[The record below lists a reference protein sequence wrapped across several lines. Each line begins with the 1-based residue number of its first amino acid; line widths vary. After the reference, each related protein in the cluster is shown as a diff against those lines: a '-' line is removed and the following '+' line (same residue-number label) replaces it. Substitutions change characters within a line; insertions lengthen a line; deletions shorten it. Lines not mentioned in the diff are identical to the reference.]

1 MHREN
6 ELERFHNL
14 SPNLIVGAGKEW
26 NAGNQGRVKVQ
37 NQIFSNKHREAAT
50 EIRGTHKGKH
60 ANMQKQRKKVKDST
74 EDARIAWK
82 TVYCC
87 TVKSK
92 NKQKSKTITSAAFV
106 VSVYSYYISSH
117 VYARN

>member
-6 ELERFHNL
+6 ELEMFHNL

-82 TVYCC
+82 NCLLLYSEIQKQTKIKNHNICC
-87 TVKSK
+87 LCG
-92 NKQKSKTITSAAFV
+92 
-106 VSVYSYYISSH
+106 VSVFILYLEPCLC
-117 VYARN
+117 

>member
-6 ELERFHNL
+6 ELEMFHNL

-74 EDARIAWK
+74 EDARIA
-82 TVYCC
+82 
-87 TVKSK
+87 
-92 NKQKSKTITSAAFV
+92 
-106 VSVYSYYISSH
+106 
-117 VYARN
+117 